1 METQPVPSTSPVP
14 FLRRLPTLL
23 SLLGLLALALT
34 GALLT
39 APAAGAAEIRG
50 EDTVV
55 VAADEVVDDDLYVT
69 GGDVVVDGT
78 VRGDLLVAGG
88 TVTINGTVEGDL
100 MAAAQTVVIEG
111 TVGDDARVA
120 SQVLLLGEG
129 ARVTDDLVTAG
140 YSIETRR
147 GAEIGGDVL
156 LGAYQA
162 QLAGTVEGDVTAGA
176 AALALAGTIGGDV
189 QADVGSADEVGAAW
203 APTTGVAVPRVDPGL
218 TLTDAARLDGD
229 LSYRSGTEATI
240 APGAEIAGQVD
251 YEQVVVEDEAVA
263 PAGPLA
269 LLIDGLRL
277 FVTLLLVGLLALWL
291 MPRATRGAAGVL
303 RARPWLSLG
312 WGALAVAGTAVA
324 LFAVLVVAVLLAIAL
339 GWLTL
344 GGLAAAV
351 VTTGVV
357 LDLVLVLALVLAVAL
372 LAPVVVGFTVGGLLL
387 RDRDPARF
395 GKRVLA
401 LALGLLIYVLLR
413 AVPFLGAVVALLVAL
428 FGVGAL
434 VVWAWDA
441 ARRGRARRRADRD
454 DHPGAPGAAAAGDP
468 RHTATWAGTDG
479 SVGRRPAGPGH
490 GAPAGPPRWGP
501 PSEQPPQGRPGP
513 GLSPQD
519 HPQGPGSPQGPRA
532 HGSSP
537 ASPEGSSHPTRP
549 PWSGEDPGRRLPPE
563 PPR

>member
-1 METQPVPSTSPVP
+1 METLPVPRTSPVP
-14 FLRRLPTLL
+14 FHRRLPTLL
-23 SLLGLLALALT
+23 TLPALLLVLLVALV

-39 APAAGAAEIRG
+39 APAAGAAEFRG
-50 EDTVV
+50 EDRVV

-69 GGDVVVDGT
+69 GETVVVDGT

-88 TVTINGTVEGDL
+88 SVTINGTVEGDL

-120 SQVLLLGEG
+120 SQVLLLGEQ
-129 ARVTDDLVTAG
+129 ARVTDDLITAG
-140 YSIETRR
+140 YSLETRP

-162 QLAGTVEGDVTAGA
+162 LLAGAVDGDVTAGA

-203 APTTGVAVPRVDPGL
+203 APTTGVAVPQVDPGL
-218 TLTDAARLDGD
+218 TLTDAARLGGD
-229 LSYRSGTEATI
+229 LSYRSGTEGEI
-240 APGAEIAGQVD
+240 APGTEIAGEVV
-251 YEQVVVEDEAVA
+251 YEPVAVEEEAAA
-263 PAGPLA
+263 PTGALA
-269 LLIDGLRL
+269 LLIAGLRL

-291 MPRATRGAAGVL
+291 LPRTMTGAAGAL

-312 WGALAVAGTAVA
+312 WGALAIAGTAVA
-324 LFAVLVVAVLLAIAL
+324 VLAVLVVSILLAIAL

-344 GGLAAAV
+344 AGLAAAV
-351 VTTGVV
+351 VAAGVV
-357 LDLVLVLALVLAVAL
+357 LDLVLVLGLVLAVAL
-372 LAPVVVGFTVGGLLL
+372 LAPVVVGYTAGGLLL
-387 RDRDPARF
+387 RDTAPQHF

-413 AVPFLGAVVALLVAL
+413 AVPFLGPVVALLVAL

-441 ARRGRARRRADRD
+441 ARRNRARRRADR
-454 DHPGAPGAAAAGDP
+454 GGYAGAASGDP
-468 RHTATWAGTDG
+468 QRTG
-479 SVGRRPAGPGH
+479 SWQAGPGH
-490 GAPAGPPRWGP
+490 TPQAGPQRLGP
-501 PSEQPPQGRPGP
+501 PSGQPTPGQPLQGHSPERPRAE
-513 GLSPQD
+513 
-519 HPQGPGSPQGPRA
+519 GSPQQ
-532 HGSSP
+532 
-537 ASPEGSSHPTRP
+537 TRP
-549 PWSGEDPGRRLPPE
+549 PWSGDGSGRQLPPE

>member
-1 METQPVPSTSPVP
+1 METQPVPRTSPVP
-14 FLRRLPTLL
+14 FLLRLPTLL
-23 SLLGLLALALT
+23 TLLALLATALA
-34 GALLT
+34 GVLLT

-50 EDTVV
+50 EENVV

-88 TVTINGTVEGDL
+88 TVTVNGTVEGDL

-120 SQVLLLGEG
+120 SQVLLLGEQ
-129 ARVTDDLVTAG
+129 ARVADDLVTAG
-140 YSIETRR
+140 YSLETRP

-162 QLAGTVEGDVTAGA
+162 LLAGTIDGDVTAGA
-176 AALALAGTIGGDV
+176 AALALAGAIGGDV

-203 APTTGVAVPRVDPGL
+203 APTTGVTVPQVDPGL
-218 TLTDAARLDGD
+218 TVTDAARLDGD
-229 LSYRSGTEATI
+229 LSYRSGTEAAI
-240 APGAEIAGQVD
+240 APGAEIAGEVVYD
-251 YEQVVVEDEAVA
+251 PVVVEEDPAA

-269 LLIDGLRL
+269 LLIAGLRL
-277 FVTLLLVGLLALWL
+277 FVTLFVVGLLALWL
-291 MPRATRGAAGVL
+291 LPRTLNGAAGTL
-303 RARPWLSLG
+303 RSRPWLSLG

-324 LFAVLVVAVLLAIAL
+324 LLAVLVVSILLAIAL

-344 GGLAAAV
+344 AGLAAAV
-351 VTTGVV
+351 VATGVV
-357 LDLVLVLALVLAVAL
+357 LDLVLVLGLVLAVAL
-372 LAPVVVGFTVGGLLL
+372 LAPVVVGYTTGGLLL
-387 RDRDPARF
+387 RDPAPAGF

-413 AVPFLGAVVALLVAL
+413 AVPFLGPVVALLVAL

-454 DHPGAPGAAAAGDP
+454 GYPGTAPGDHEHAGAQRTGSWP
-468 RHTATWAGTDG
+468 AGAQQPGPGQPG
-479 SVGRRPAGPGH
+479 SWQTGPGQPGSWQTGPGH
-490 GAPAGPPRWGP
+490 TPPTGQPLQGR
-501 PSEQPPQGRPGP
+501 PPQGSRAQE
-513 GLSPQD
+513 SPQ
-519 HPQGPGSPQGPRA
+519 Q
-532 HGSSP
+532 
-537 ASPEGSSHPTRP
+537 TRP
-549 PWSGEDPGRRLPPE
+549 PWSGDGAGHRPPPE